1 MVGNQIFDP
10 ALRFEITES
19 TSGKFRGEAGRT
31 SVYHS
36 KVYDSYYSF
45 RWRMK
50 NHFRSH
56 VQPQDPPRSPPLHAG
71 SWLLQSRIWKC
82 YFNFD
87 DWWLSSVF
95 GQASICRGNATTQ
108 ISYGAVRVSCFGRGL
123 PRVISRF
130 RCFGTLCGTPDPD
143 DLPHGVNQLCGRN
156 HSTCLTFA
164 PCRFSHGRDSE
175 DCF

>member
-1 MVGNQIFDP
+1 MRFKFVVGNQIFDP

-95 GQASICRGNATTQ
+95 GASKHMPRKCNHADILWRRT
-108 ISYGAVRVSCFGRGL
+108 CFVFWER
-123 PRVISRF
+123 I
-130 RCFGTLCGTPDPD
+130 TPGHLQVP
-143 DLPHGVNQLCGRN
+143 LFWYALWN
-156 HSTCLTFA
+156 S
-164 PCRFSHGRDSE
+164 
-175 DCF
+175 